1 MVNEAREALRAL
13 VLNQRADIGPY
24 EVLPE
29 TGALCAAIGA
39 RSGPLFIVIEQ
50 TQTIRLVDTS
60 TGVPIAEDLVRELTD
75 ILGPGED
82 GMRPWGGTL
91 TWLALK
97 AALTTGVEP

>member
-1 MVNEAREALRAL
+1 MVNDAREALRAL

-29 TGALCAAIGA
+29 TGTLCAAIGA
-39 RSGPLFIVIEQ
+39 PRGRLFLVVEQ
-50 TQTIRLVDTS
+50 GQALRLVDEPTD
-60 TGVPIAEDLVRELTD
+60 TQAADVLVRELTA
-75 ILGPGED
+75 ILGPGAD
-82 GMRPWGGTL
+82 GMRPWGGPL